1 MEVDTLQV
9 AVEMVQ
15 VRIQGKWKKGASER
29 HVQVAGGRW
38 VGGSQPVSGV
48 PH

>member
-1 MEVDTLQV
+1 MEVGILQV

-29 HVQVAGGRW
+29 HVQVAGGR
-38 VGGSQPVSGV
+38 GSEGVSPVSGV